1 MTSLGILGNYPGDGG
16 YGLNIVS
23 YVFVPNSKS
32 VVHFVL
38 VDFGEDVLLLVL
50 VLVTGGKQSQLLVRL
65 GLDC

>member
-38 VDFGEDVLLLVL
+38 VDFG
-50 VLVTGGKQSQLLVRL
+50 GGCSCSSCCCCDMGKA
-65 GLDC
+65 